1 MKNGVQYC
9 SDFIFSTIDN
19 DKKDARFAFESIK
32 RERACDTQMSGRL
45 FRVAVDDGCYQGITH
60 FIIPQLTNQNKI
72 FQRSMHS
79 E

>member
-45 FRVAVDDGCYQGITH
+45 FRVAVDDGY
-60 FIIPQLTNQNKI
+60 
-72 FQRSMHS
+72 M